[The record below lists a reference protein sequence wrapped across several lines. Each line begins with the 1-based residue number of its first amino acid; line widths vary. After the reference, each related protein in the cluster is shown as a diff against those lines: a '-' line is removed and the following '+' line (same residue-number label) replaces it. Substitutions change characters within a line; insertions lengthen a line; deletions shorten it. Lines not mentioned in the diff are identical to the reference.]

1 MKRKCIECNEQLELV
16 FQGAIVSHYRC
27 NNSDCSIDE
36 CSFNVKGRM
45 KDFLRIYDM
54 SDAIKMTSKEL

>member
-36 CSFNVKGRM
+36 CTFNVPGRM
-45 KDFLRIYDM
+45 KDMLRMDDLIK
-54 SDAIKMTSKEL
+54 SIKMTSKEL